1 MEPFYFKSYDKIIAT
16 ANNVNELLEDMEKL
30 VKENPESLKYHLAE
44 KDIYKW
50 LNYINEKKLAT
61 KLKNVNDPEKAILTI
76 QNYLKPKKSKK

>member
-16 ANNVNELLEDMEKL
+16 SHNLNELLEDMEKL
-30 VKENPESLKYHLAE
+30 VKENPESLKYHLE
-44 KDIYKW
+44 HKDIYNW

-61 KLKNVNDPEKAILTI
+61 KLKNVADPAKAILAI